1 MSNNELTTLPKAV
14 GYLCK
19 IIKLNVA
26 NNQLQ
31 SLPAEI
37 GTMNGINR
45 LAAYLYNP
53 ALKRGGGLY
62 RIWVV
67 LSFRP
72 FIRPNFVSA
81 QYLENSFIEFIQIL
95 YVH

>member
-1 MSNNELTTLPKAV
+1 MEKSWNCVFEALCSFVQDMSNNELTTLPKAI

-45 LAAYLYNP
+45 LKPIKRSNAQHLVEYEKQLLYEVN
-53 ALKRGGGLY
+53 
-62 RIWVV
+62 
-67 LSFRP
+67 
-72 FIRPNFVSA
+72 
-81 QYLENSFIEFIQIL
+81 
-95 YVH
+95 